1 MRISR
6 EPTGINSLF
15 LSRLAAVAVLA
26 VGGGGLQ
33 LLGRAFFKSPASEGH
48 SR

>member
-1 MRISR
+1 MGISR

-26 VGGGGLQ
+26 VGGGGDCGSISHN
-33 LLGRAFFKSPASEGH
+33 LLNRGFLTRL
-48 SR
+48 